1 MRISQAFLVLPLL
14 VFGLA
19 NAADNTTI
27 NQAELK
33 VEAGQKYTVPKG
45 SALLVVD
52 SLVLEKDATFEI
64 SPGTEIFTIKAKRSR
79 FAEGSSIVGVGPD
92 GTIGQNGGNGT
103 TLHLYLGEAQFL
115 GTTVNTQGGT
125 GGKGVT
131 GGKGRSG
138 QRAFCPDS
146 RGRNGASGG
155 KGGIGGNG
163 GKGGDIFVTTSNSAT
178 LPTNLLLR
186 PAGGGK
192 GIPGDGGAGG
202 DGGGDTKCG
211 PWPYWYLGGGNS
223 GPAGPQG
230 EFGQDGTSGQVEF
243 TQVAN
248 MDETNA
254 LLVRLIKNKFPK
266 KLVTSAISQIK

>member
-1 MRISQAFLVLPLL
+1 MRLFQTLLALPVL

-19 NAADNTTI
+19 NAADSTTI

-33 VEAGQKYTVPKG
+33 VEAGQKYTVPRG

-52 SLVLEKDATFEI
+52 SLVLEKDAIFEI

-79 FAEGSSIVGVGPD
+79 FAEGSSIVGIGPD
-92 GTIGQNGGNGT
+92 GSTGQTGGNGT
-103 TLHLYLGEAQFL
+103 TLHLYLGEAQFF
-115 GTTVNTQGGT
+115 GTTINTQGGT

-131 GGKGRSG
+131 GSKGRNG

-146 RGRNGASGG
+146 RGKNGDPGG
-155 KGGIGGNG
+155 KGGTGGNG
-163 GKGGDIFVTTSNSAT
+163 GKGGDIFVTTSNLAS

-192 GIPGDGGAGG
+192 GAPGDGGPGG

-211 PWPYWYLGGGNS
+211 PWPYWYLGGGYS
-223 GPAGPQG
+223 GPVGPQG
-230 EFGQDGTSGQVEF
+230 DVGKDGASGQVEF

-248 MDETNA
+248 ADKTND
-254 LLVRLIKNKFPK
+254 LLVNLIKSKFPK
-266 KLVTSAISQIK
+266 KFAKGAVSKIK